1 MRLARALAAE
11 DLNIVIYYSPGVVV
25 LCGGSGGA
33 LLSLSI
39 IESTI
44 L

>member
-25 LCGGSGGA
+25 HCVCGGSGGA
-33 LLSLSI
+33 LLSLYN
-39 IESTI
+39 
-44 L
+44 